1 MASIPSEAITPW
13 DNVILSLAKKR
24 SRINGI
30 EVDDLIQEGR
40 MSVLLC
46 LLGGLP
52 PSELDIKN
60 SMRRWI
66 RNQKSQTYT
75 SYEIRTQ

>member
-1 MASIPSEAITPW
+1 MQVSSSDISRW
-13 DNVILSLAKKR
+13 DEVVLALAKKR
-24 SRINGI
+24 SRINGV

-46 LLGGLP
+46 LLGDVA

-66 RNQKSQTYT
+66 NSCKKQSHVTYDV
-75 SYEIRTQ
+75 RTQ